1 MENIQVP
8 TVTMEDLVKF
18 QTEHFHH
25 LQFPFHAAENDVY
38 YGEYYEEEYA
48 EEEEDEEDLGYY
60 EDGVKR
66 TLSDEQVKIF
76 RHSEIHSLLRERQ
89 RLREEEEGNE
99 EEEEKYEAMDVLP
112 GNSLVDEGQK
122 TGLAEIDGQKA
133 NATETEPTG
142 PSVEE
147 KPDPVKEAYSG
158 RRMVSYSD
166 D

>member
-1 MENIQVP
+1 
-8 TVTMEDLVKF
+8 VKF

-25 LQFPFHAAENDVY
+25 LQFPFIAAGNNVYENDVY
-38 YGEYYEEEYA
+38 HDEDYGEYGEE
-48 EEEEDEEDLGYY
+48 EEDLGYY

-89 RLREEEEGNE
+89 RLREEEEENE
-99 EEEEKYEAMDVLP
+99 EEEEDEEGEAMETPSDT
-112 GNSLVDEGQK
+112 SLVDEGQ
-122 TGLAEIDGQKA
+122 TLAAKMGSAETDSQKA
-133 NATETEPTG
+133 HATDTETAAQ
-142 PSVEE
+142 SVEV
-147 KPDPVKEAYSG
+147 KPDPIEEAYSG